1 MTNIA
6 STKGHLEMGETLGR
20 NGKGKPVAVVV
31 GATSKWQSDGRNTR
45 LAHGKAVD
53 DSDLPVGVRWGVGG
67 AIAQK
72 FAREGFFVVLSTR
85 SEGNASGLAAAI
97 REQGGECMIVELD
110 LSRQE
115 SVAAAF
121 ATIRGGA
128 GDPHV
133 LVYNAGYLEGRDLP
147 PEKELLEHIPVEM
160 FDTAQHIAS
169 RGPFLVA
176 REVLPAMRKRGEGSF
191 FFSNNAS
198 SLRGRKRMTGQ
209 SLYYPRVMMRTLAQV
224 LTEEYSEHGVHVAN
238 IVIDGLIDSP
248 GTHALAR
255 AKENP
260 DLLINPVKIAEA
272 FYYLHTQDRSCWT
285 HELQLTPFS
294 TKPSY

>member
-1 MTNIA
+1 MSPTRKQI
-6 STKGHLEMGETLGR
+6 
-20 NGKGKPVAVVV
+20 AVVV
-31 GATSKWQSDGRNTR
+31 GATSKWQADGRNTR
-45 LAHGKAVD
+45 LAHGKALD
-53 DSDLPVGVRWGVGG
+53 DSHLPVGIRWGIGG

-72 FAREGFFVVLSTR
+72 FAKEGFFVVLTTR
-85 SEGNASGLAAAI
+85 AAANASALAQAIEAQGGESMIVEMDLVSRESISQAFAAI
-97 REQGGECMIVELD
+97 RERV
-110 LSRQE
+110 
-115 SVAAAF
+115 
-121 ATIRGGA
+121 

-133 LVYNAGYLEGRDLP
+133 VVYNAGYLEGRDLP

-160 FDTAQHIAS
+160 LETAQHIAS

-176 REVLPAMRKRGEGSF
+176 KEVLPAMRKRGEGSF
-191 FFSNNAS
+191 LISNNSS

-238 IVIDGLIDSP
+238 VVIDGLIDSP
-248 GTHALAR
+248 GTRALPR
-255 AKENP
+255 AQKNP
-260 DLLINPVKIAEA
+260 EFVMNPVKIAEA

-285 HELQLTPFS
+285 HELQLTPFA

>member
-1 MTNIA
+1 MKKN
-6 STKGHLEMGETLGR
+6 
-20 NGKGKPVAVVV
+20 KGKQVAVVI
-31 GATSKWQSDGRNTR
+31 GATSKWQADGRNTK
-45 LAHGKAVD
+45 LAHGQPVD
-53 DSDLPVGVRWGVGG
+53 DSHLPVGIRWGVGG

-72 FAREGFFVVLSTR
+72 FAKEGFFVVLTTR
-85 SEGNASGLAAAI
+85 AEANASGLAAAI
-97 REQGGECMIVELD
+97 REQGGDCMIVELD
-110 LSRQE
+110 LARQE
-115 SVAAAF
+115 SISAAF
-121 ATIRGGA
+121 ATIRGEA

-176 REVLPAMRKRGEGSF
+176 KEVLPAMRKRGEGSF
-191 FFSNNAS
+191 FFSNNSS
-198 SLRGRKRMTGQ
+198 SLRGRKRYTGQ

-238 IVIDGLIDSP
+238 VVIDGLIDSP
-248 GTHALAR
+248 GTHGLPK
-255 AKENP
+255 AKQNP
-260 DLLINPVKIAEA
+260 DQLVNPVKIADA
-272 FYYLHTQDRSCWT
+272 FYYLHTQDRSVWT
-285 HELQLTPFS
+285 HDIQLTPFS

>member
-1 MTNIA
+1 MA
-6 STKGHLEMGETLGR
+6 ETSGAKSR
-20 NGKGKPVAVVV
+20 GKRVAIVI
-31 GATSKWQSDGRNTR
+31 GATSKWQADGRNTR
-45 LAHGKAVD
+45 LIHGKAVD
-53 DSDLPVGVRWGVGG
+53 DGALPVGVRWGIGG

-72 FAREGFFVVLSTR
+72 FAAEGFFVVLTTR
-85 SEGNASGLAAAI
+85 SAPNASGLMAAI
-97 REQGGECMIVELD
+97 KDQGGDCMIVELD

-115 SVAAAF
+115 SVQAAF
-121 ATIRGGA
+121 AAIRSDA
-128 GDPHV
+128 GDPEV
-133 LVYNAGYLEGRDLP
+133 VIYNAGYLEGRDLP

-176 REVLPAMRKRGEGSF
+176 KEILPAMRKRGAGSF

-238 IVIDGLIDSP
+238 VVIDGTIDSP
-248 GTHALAR
+248 GTNALPR
-255 AKENP
+255 IRQNP
-260 DLLINPVKIAEA
+260 DLVMNPVKIAEA

-294 TKPSY
+294 TRPSY

>member
-1 MTNIA
+1 MA
-6 STKGHLEMGETLGR
+6 KKS
-20 NGKGKPVAVVV
+20 KPVAVVI
-31 GATSKWQSDGRNTR
+31 GATSKWQADGRNTR
-45 LAHGKAVD
+45 LIHGKAVD
-53 DSDLPVGVRWGVGG
+53 DSALPIGVRWGVGG

-72 FAREGFFVVLSTR
+72 FAGEGFFTVLTTR
-85 SEGNASGLAAAI
+85 SAPNASGLMAAI
-97 REQGGECMIVELD
+97 KDQGGDCMIVELD
-110 LSRQE
+110 LSRHE

-121 ATIRGGA
+121 ATIRSEA
-128 GDPHV
+128 GDPEV
-133 LVYNAGYLEGRDLP
+133 VVYNAGYLEGRDLP

-176 REVLPAMRKRGEGSF
+176 KEVLPAMRKRGAGSF

-238 IVIDGLIDSP
+238 VVIDGTIDSP
-248 GTHALAR
+248 GTHALPR
-255 AKENP
+255 IKQNP
-260 DLLINPVKIAEA
+260 DLVMNPMKIAEA